1 MALIGNEK
9 EVETMLKDYSYA
21 GATDIAVQIFPTGQE
36 ADSSLK
42 RSMAFLSGLV
52 GKI

>member
-1 MALIGNEK
+1 MMKA
-9 EVETMLKDYSYA
+9 YSEA
-21 GATDIAVQIFPTGQE
+21 GATDIAVQIFHTGRE
-36 ADSSLK
+36 ADSSLN